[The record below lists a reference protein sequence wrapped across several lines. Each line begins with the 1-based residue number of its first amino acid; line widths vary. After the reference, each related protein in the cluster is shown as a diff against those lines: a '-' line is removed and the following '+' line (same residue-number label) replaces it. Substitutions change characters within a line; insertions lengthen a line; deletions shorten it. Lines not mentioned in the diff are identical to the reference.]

1 MSKMKVPAGPA
12 PSETLGQDH
21 CLPFPGSSGLLA
33 TGSGRPGSGGLPHP
47 RLLEGRAGVA
57 PLRDLIQPLACLLS
71 SLCVIS

>member
-1 MSKMKVPAGPA
+1 MVAWLPADPD
-12 PSETLGQDH
+12 Q
-21 CLPFPGSSGLLA
+21 SSAAREGLLA